1 MRTVQLE
8 RLNTKQF
15 LAAGFEAAIVP
26 IGSCESHGDHMP
38 FGTDAI
44 TSHAL
49 AVRVAEQLEKTV
61 VLPPNFL
68 GMSGHYRHK
77 PMCVTVS
84 ADTHIRIVKD
94 VLESL
99 HNWGIKRVL
108 ILNGHDGNIA
118 TAEVAA
124 RDVKLA
130 HPEMSLAAFDW
141 WTVLGQ
147 MLPPETFEVWA
158 GWGHAGEIET
168 SIGLELFPE
177 LMNIADA
184 RGQVPTVDPFIKEIW
199 LFEEV
204 TAHGASG
211 APTRGTKA
219 KGEQIVAAVTSYL
232 VPYMQRFEQNGLSYD
247 PVDAT

>member
-8 RLNTKQF
+8 LLNTKAF

-49 AVRVAEQLEKTV
+49 AVAVAQQLQKTV

-68 GMSGHYRHK
+68 GMSAHYRHK

-84 ADTHIRIVKD
+84 SDTHIRIVRD

-99 HNWGIKRVL
+99 HHWGITRVL

-124 RDVKLA
+124 REAKLA
-130 HPEMSLAAFDW
+130 HPDMSIGTFDW
-141 WTVLGQ
+141 WTVLPQ
-147 MLPPETFEVWA
+147 MLPAETWEVWA

-177 LMNIADA
+177 LMDIAEA
-184 RGQVPTVDPFIKEIW
+184 RGQVPNVDPFVKEIW
-199 LFEEV
+199 LFDEI

-211 APTRGTKA
+211 APTRGTKD
-219 KGEQIVAAVTSYL
+219 KGVKIVEAVTSYL
-232 VPYMQRFEQNGLSYD
+232 IPYMRRFEAEGLSYD